1 MASVCQLLLISI
13 SCVILF
19 VAIGRARFEL
29 ADLVAPGVALLATAI
44 SWFGWVLHRAPTR
57 RNVGLFI
64 IWEICLYGV
73 PFFCSGLF
81 LISTAIAGQHVGIF
95 LSALAAICL
104 ILIAGTAR
112 YRRPKIAG
120 RPLKQSKKNPDDDFQ
135 LPP

>member
-1 MASVCQLLLISI
+1 MTSVCQLLLISI
-13 SCVILF
+13 SYVILF

-44 SWFGWVLHRAPTR
+44 SWFGWILHRAPTR

-73 PFFCSGLF
+73 PLFCSGLF
-81 LISTAIAGQHVGIF
+81 LVSTAIAGEHVGIF
-95 LSALAAICL
+95 VSALAAICL
-104 ILIAGTAR
+104 IFAAGTAR
-112 YRRPKIAG
+112 YRRPKTAG
-120 RPLKQSKKNPDDDFQ
+120 RPLNQSEKNQGDDFR